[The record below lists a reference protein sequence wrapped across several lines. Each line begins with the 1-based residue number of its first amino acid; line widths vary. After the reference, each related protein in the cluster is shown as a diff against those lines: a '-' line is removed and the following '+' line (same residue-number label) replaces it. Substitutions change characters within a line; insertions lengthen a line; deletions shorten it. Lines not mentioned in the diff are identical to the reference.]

1 MDRRE
6 ELTASEDRAWNAF
19 HELIGKFR
27 EDELE
32 IPGANADGWSAKDVM
47 WHIGCWIAE
56 AAQQLERIRLGTYE
70 DREWDDTDEINARIL
85 EEGRRQDMVTVR
97 SELTAARTR
106 ALQEWAALE
115 ELTPDAEEWFDDIG
129 PAHYDDHVAELE
141 AWLAELES
149 RRA

>member
-1 MDRRE
+1 
-6 ELTASEDRAWNAF
+6 
-19 HELIGKFR
+19 
-27 EDELE
+27 
-32 IPGANADGWSAKDVM
+32 
-47 WHIGCWIAE
+47 
-56 AAQQLERIRLGTYE
+56 
-70 DREWDDTDEINARIL
+70 
-85 EEGRRQDMVTVR
+85 MVTVR